1 MRIGGFAL
9 AVIALTATGALAGNA
24 PKGCYEKSWNKWE
37 LKKLP
42 LQKVTALRLEANLG
56 AIPENKPQAYGRLMA
71 RFRETGEA
79 WLETAYECSNTGAG
93 FACASYCDGS
103 VFVLSSGAGSLQVM
117 PPSGVLL
124 AGPDCNGSSAT
135 LKMNADQQPFL
146 LARRGGKACP
156 AR

>member
-1 MRIGGFAL
+1 MRIGGFL
-9 AVIALTATGALAGNA
+9 LTIAAWMATGAVAANA

-42 LQKVTALRLEANLG
+42 LQEVTALRVEANLG
-56 AIPENKPQAYGRLMA
+56 SIPESKPQAYGRLMA

-79 WLETAYECSNTGAG
+79 WLETAFECNDTGAG

-103 VFVLSSGAGSLQVM
+103 IFVLSSGGGSLRVM
-117 PPSGVLL
+117 PPNGVLL
-124 AGPDCNGSSAT
+124 AGPDCNGEAAT
-135 LKMNADQQPFL
+135 LKMNADQQPFQ
-146 LARRGGKACP
+146 LARRGSKACP